1 MKEPIENR
9 IIAISGEPVSGK
21 GTTIKKMVEI
31 LKEQGYSENNIHV
44 ISTGQIFRDFFE
56 LIIEYM
62 KNVDN
67 QEELGKLKQ
76 DRMLR
81 YLLDNPEYYEVLLN
95 TISDVKGKV
104 IDLND
109 SNKISELNNSPIFN
123 DLRNVVDTLI
133 DGSVKRMGEQINQQE
148 RKDEIW
154 IFDSRIAFKNIPNAF
169 SVRLTVDSKEA
180 AKRLFNDTTR
190 GEEDRYNSI
199 EEAEIAR
206 EERRK
211 GEIKRYKEGYG
222 IDLEDKKNYNL
233 ILDATNIDAEARANI
248 ILEKEKEYRQQRDKL
263 INEGEGR

>member
-95 TISDVKGKV
+95 TIKGKG

-109 SNKISELNNSPIFN
+109 SNKISELNNSSIFK

-133 DGSVKRMGEQINQQE
+133 DGSIKRMGEQINQQE

-154 IFDSRIAFKNIPNAF
+154 IFDSRIAFKNIPKAF
-169 SVRLTVDSKEA
+169 SVRLTVNPKEA

>member
-1 MKEPIENR
+1 MKEQIKNR

-21 GTTIKKMVEI
+21 GTTIKQMVEI

-44 ISTGQIFRDFFE
+44 ISTGQRFRDFFE

-67 QEELGKLKQ
+67 QEELERLKQ
-76 DRMLR
+76 DRRLR

-95 TISDVKGKV
+95 TISDVREKG

-109 SNKISELNNSPIFN
+109 SNKISELNNSPIFK

-154 IFDSRIAFKNIPNAF
+154 IFDSRIAFKNITNAF

-190 GEEDRYNSI
+190 GQEDRYRSI
-199 EEAEIAR
+199 EEAETAR

-222 IDLEDKKNYNL
+222 IDLEEEKNYNL
-233 ILDATNIDAEARANI
+233 ILDTTNIDAEARANI
-248 ILEKEKEYRQQRDKL
+248 ILEKEKEYRQRDKL
-263 INEGEGR
+263 IYEGENR